1 MVPQGGAHTH
11 MRARAYD
18 TYTHAYTGSSFGLY
32 LSPEVQESAA
42 YIYIGVYNIYICT
55 YTYIYTYI
63 KRSTSSLSLYI
74 YIPSI
79 SIFHRPS
86 FKRLFPRPVSEAGL
100 HGRHSRLGRD
110 PSTIDSETRYRNLCA
125 RERPAPSLVS
135 PPSPPAKPREN
146 PRLIAIS
153 PLCGLPRRLILG
165 GEGRGGGGG
174 ATTSGLGSSA
184 RFGGLRRLSLWWL
197 FRFFE
202 QTGSLPEFQLGGNR
216 FGENDWNVIEEE
228 VIRDAEG
235 WDSWWEYYRREGQTF
250 VKAFVCCI
258 DNQEWWVRL

>member
-1 MVPQGGAHTH
+1 MDGTAGW
-11 MRARAYD
+11 RA
-18 TYTHAYTGSSFGLY
+18 YTHARAHVRHVHTRVHRQLVWSLFVPRSSR
-32 LSPEVQESAA
+32 VRCI
-42 YIYIGVYNIYICT
+42 YIYIGVYNIYMYLYVYKTINF
-55 YTYIYTYI
+55 I
-63 KRSTSSLSLYI
+63 SLSIYI

-135 PPSPPAKPREN
+135 PSPPPAKPREN

-165 GEGRGGGGG
+165 GEGRRR
-174 ATTSGLGSSA
+174 SS
-184 RFGGLRRLSLWWL
+184 RRL
-197 FRFFE
+197 
-202 QTGSLPEFQLGGNR
+202 P
-216 FGENDWNVIEEE
+216 V
-228 VIRDAEG
+228 
-235 WDSWWEYYRREGQTF
+235 
-250 VKAFVCCI
+250 
-258 DNQEWWVRL
+258 

>member
-1 MVPQGGAHTH
+1 MGYLQSTTSYVDFEWPVSGWYRRVARIHTC
-11 MRARAYD
+11 ARAHVRHVH
-18 TYTHAYTGSSFGLY
+18 TRVHRQLVWSLFVPRSSR
-32 LSPEVQESAA
+32 VRCI

-55 YTYIYTYI
+55 YTYI

-135 PPSPPAKPREN
+135 P
-146 PRLIAIS
+146 
-153 PLCGLPRRLILG
+153 
-165 GEGRGGGGG
+165 
-174 ATTSGLGSSA
+174 
-184 RFGGLRRLSLWWL
+184 
-197 FRFFE
+197 
-202 QTGSLPEFQLGGNR
+202 SLPS
-216 FGENDWNVIEEE
+216 GETTRKSAAD
-228 VIRDAEG
+228 
-235 WDSWWEYYRREGQTF
+235 
-250 VKAFVCCI
+250 C
-258 DNQEWWVRL
+258 NQPSLRTSA

>member
-174 ATTSGLGSSA
+174 APDD
-184 RFGGLRRLSLWWL
+184 
-197 FRFFE
+197 FRFRE
-202 QTGSLPEFQLGGNR
+202 QRKVWR
-216 FGENDWNVIEEE
+216 FKAPFSMMVVSILRANGVSSR
-228 VIRDAEG
+228 VPVG
-235 WDSWWEYYRREGQTF
+235 WKSFWRKWLERYRRGSDKRCWRLRF
-250 VKAFVCCI
+250 VMRILSKRRTNFC
-258 DNQEWWVRL
+258 

>member
-1 MVPQGGAHTH
+1 

-135 PPSPPAKPREN
+135 PLSPPAKPREN

-174 ATTSGLGSSA
+174 APDD
-184 RFGGLRRLSLWWL
+184 
-197 FRFFE
+197 FRFRE
-202 QTGSLPEFQLGGNR
+202 QRKVWR
-216 FGENDWNVIEEE
+216 FKAPFSMMVVSILRANGVSSR
-228 VIRDAEG
+228 VPVG
-235 WDSWWEYYRREGQTF
+235 WKSFWKR
-250 VKAFVCCI
+250 
-258 DNQEWWVRL
+258 

>member
-1 MVPQGGAHTH
+1 MDGTAGWRAYTH
-11 MRARAYD
+11 ARARTYD

-55 YTYIYTYI
+55 YTYI

-174 ATTSGLGSSA
+174 APDD
-184 RFGGLRRLSLWWL
+184 
-197 FRFFE
+197 FRFRE
-202 QTGSLPEFQLGGNR
+202 QRKVWR
-216 FGENDWNVIEEE
+216 FKAPFSMMVVSILRANGVSSR
-228 VIRDAEG
+228 VPVG
-235 WDSWWEYYRREGQTF
+235 WKSFWRKWLERYRRGSDKRCWRLRF
-250 VKAFVCCI
+250 VMRILSKRRTNFC
-258 DNQEWWVRL
+258 

>member
-1 MVPQGGAHTH
+1 

-165 GEGRGGGGG
+165 EEGRGGGGG
-174 ATTSGLGSSA
+174 GAPDD
-184 RFGGLRRLSLWWL
+184 
-197 FRFFE
+197 FRFRE
-202 QTGSLPEFQLGGNR
+202 QRKVWR
-216 FGENDWNVIEEE
+216 FKAPFSMMVVSILRANGVSSR
-228 VIRDAEG
+228 VPVG
-235 WDSWWEYYRREGQTF
+235 WKSFWR
-250 VKAFVCCI
+250 K
-258 DNQEWWVRL
+258 

>member
-1 MVPQGGAHTH
+1 MDGTAGW
-11 MRARAYD
+11 RA
-18 TYTHAYTGSSFGLY
+18 YTHARARVRHVHTRVHRQLVWSLFVPRSSR
-32 LSPEVQESAA
+32 VRCI

-174 ATTSGLGSSA
+174 APDD
-184 RFGGLRRLSLWWL
+184 
-197 FRFFE
+197 FRFRE
-202 QTGSLPEFQLGGNR
+202 QRKVWR
-216 FGENDWNVIEEE
+216 FKAPFSMMVVSILRANGVSSR
-228 VIRDAEG
+228 VPVG
-235 WDSWWEYYRREGQTF
+235 WKSFWR
-250 VKAFVCCI
+250 K
-258 DNQEWWVRL
+258 

>member
-42 YIYIGVYNIYICT
+42 YIYIGVYNIYMYLYVYKTINF
-55 YTYIYTYI
+55 I
-63 KRSTSSLSLYI
+63 SLSLYI

-165 GEGRGGGGG
+165 GEGRRR
-174 ATTSGLGSSA
+174 SS
-184 RFGGLRRLSLWWL
+184 RRL
-197 FRFFE
+197 
-202 QTGSLPEFQLGGNR
+202 P
-216 FGENDWNVIEEE
+216 V
-228 VIRDAEG
+228 
-235 WDSWWEYYRREGQTF
+235 
-250 VKAFVCCI
+250 
-258 DNQEWWVRL
+258 